1 MKSYLT
7 DYHIYFNLPV
17 QKVSL
22 NPFAKLLA
30 LLNILNLSLMTMSNT
45 VYSRGNLK
53 LKFNFENIFIDD

>member
-30 LLNILNLSLMTMSNT
+30 LLNILNLSLMMMSNT